1 MKDENLKIIYEEISE
16 LHRYQQSGVDLLYN
30 KLNWI
35 LVSDLVF
42 VAALMS
48 SKESSTIAT
57 LLASASAI
65 LVLIKFQPQVFK
77 NTAQITSQLETVDK
91 PNFLESLIKKK
102 KEALNANKS
111 RIDELNN
118 VMFYARLLLILAIG
132 IQFLATAPALV
143 CYLLS

>member
-48 SKESSTIAT
+48 SKESSIIAT

-143 CYLLS
+143 CYLLN

>member
-1 MKDENLKIIYEEISE
+1 MKEENLKIIYEEISE

-48 SKESSTIAT
+48 SKESSTIAV

-77 NTAQITSQLETVDK
+77 NTAQITSQLETVDR

-102 KEALNANKS
+102 EGGTKCKQVTY
-111 RIDELNN
+111 R
-118 VMFYARLLLILAIG
+118 
-132 IQFLATAPALV
+132 
-143 CYLLS
+143 